1 MREYIKMHPDLQSAI
16 DTEEPLPNPHRS
28 SQLMPDAQTRVT
40 DTDMAVS
47 QLVNTKPN
55 VDYLNRQVTQNAN
68 PSKNGPSFSAKLL
81 SKIAGSALG
90 SVFVRNQIETGDA
103 GATPICNNVRA
114 RLNSDGFLDVMH
126 EEHSQSEEEKKDDDL
141 ESMNQVPKPEPP
153 QRLQKQV
160 SKGLSFDLPN
170 HIEIESDYI
179 LTSHLGDW

>member
-1 MREYIKMHPDLQSAI
+1 MTDQNH
-16 DTEEPLPNPHRS
+16 DTY
-28 SQLMPDAQTRVT
+28 
-40 DTDMAVS
+40 DMAVS
-47 QLVNTKPN
+47 QLVTNNKPN
-55 VDYLNRQVTQNAN
+55 DYNLLNRQVTQKATTT
-68 PSKNGPSFSAKLL
+68 PSFSAKLL

-90 SVFVRNQIETGDA
+90 SVFVRNQMETGDA

-126 EEHSQSEEEKKDDDL
+126 DEHSQSEEEKKDD
-141 ESMNQVPKPEPP
+141 EFQPMNQVPKPEPP

-170 HIEIESDYI
+170 QIEIESDYI